1 MRKIISFLLVVYF
14 IVLLTGCRQNN
25 SNIEVY
31 HFSFSEHAETY
42 KENDPGV
49 KLDGFVNTDVQEISN
64 AKDALERGKIECT
77 VEWDS
82 FEVSFDNEANVWM
95 VSFYT
100 EEILGG
106 DQSVYLDSNGKTLL
120 IVYGE

>member
-1 MRKIISFLLVVYF
+1 M
-14 IVLLTGCRQNN
+14 
-25 SNIEVY
+25 
-31 HFSFSEHAETY
+31 
-42 KENDPGV
+42 

-64 AKDALERGKIECT
+64 AKVKDFDTCNVGLQRGKIECT